1 LSKNAWVGCG
11 ENVYVLECLGKGYM
25 RIELKEQDGE
35 NTYFEGRF
43 VPAMLDKMTA
53 SSFNLSPFMRSRQ
66 VLTAD
71 NLSDAVR
78 GCDTYAI
85 KKVIRGSIAQGILRS
100 ARWRQAAATEKQKA
114 LVGKHLLKRN
124 KLGDPLSEDTRLTKL
139 ATMTKGEAANIIT
152 RLKHGAQSRFEKK
165 MKAAAKVVQ
174 ADSKEKLRQAREAVA
189 VGPLS
194 T

>member
-1 LSKNAWVGCG
+1 VTQYS
-11 ENVYVLECLGKGYM
+11 
-25 RIELKEQDGE
+25 
-35 NTYFEGRF
+35 
-43 VPAMLDKMTA
+43 
-53 SSFNLSPFMRSRQ
+53 
-66 VLTAD
+66 
-71 NLSDAVR
+71 
-78 GCDTYAI
+78 
-85 KKVIRGSIAQGILRS
+85 ILRS

-152 RLKHGAQSRFEKK
+152 RLKHGAQVASLIHFSPLLSSTNPMRQSRFEKK